1 MWKYENARP
10 DQGPFGRVQMKL
22 NVNSKAVVSKVHTLG
37 QACLYLGMQPQLVA
51 DVREVSVLSAHFF
64 GDLYGLGKGV
74 VAYMLAMAQ
83 RIDDEGFAAADLVEF
98 GRGNVV
104 GIGDIGEVADAESED
119 LHLIVQGAYGYDIE
133 AIDRE
138 RAAVDGVEIH
148 LRNAG
153 VGVFLEDIG
162 EFATQR
168 LLRGYRCIDLHS
180 LLLQVVVGPH
190 IVEPGSMVFV
200 PMREDN
206 GIQMTHARAQ
216 HLVAEVGPGVDN
228 NAGLRRMHIY
238 RRAQAVVARVG
249 GGTYRTGATYERYA
263 LGGAGAKECDFHRVR
278 YPFRFVSWCRY
289 RQSVSQSVAYTI
301 SAYRCSAPPRS
312 HRWWAVSR

>member
-10 DQGPFGRVQMKL
+10 DQGPFGRVQMKSD
-22 NVNSKAVVSKVHTLG
+22 VNGQPIVSEMHTLW
-37 QACLYLGMQPQLVA
+37 QAGFYFGMQAQLVA

-83 RIDDEGFAAADLVEF
+83 GIDDKGFAAADLIEF

-104 GIGDIGEVADAESED
+104 GIGDIGEVADAEAED

-138 RAAVDGVEIH
+138 GTAIDGVEID

-162 EFATQR
+162 EFAAQR
-168 LLRGYRCIDLHS
+168 LLRGGGGIDMHG

-190 IVEPGSMVFV
+190 IVEPGCVVFMPV
-200 PMREDN
+200 GEDN
-206 GIQMTHARAQ
+206 DVEMSHACPQ
-216 HLVAEVGPGVDN
+216 HLVAEVGACVDN
-228 NAGLRRMHIY
+228 NIGLRRMHVY